1 MIGFAKNPKSQ
12 ILEFKIDMKHPKI
25 LDITE
30 SALVVIDLQEAF
42 RSAMPEFPQ
51 IVSRAAMAVRGFQ
64 ILNVP
69 VIVTEQYP
77 KGLGKTAEEI
87 LYSLPDD
94 FEPIEKTSFSSCIDP
109 FVAKLN
115 ELGTKQVV
123 LCGLETHICVNQT
136 AHDLLANGFEVHL
149 LTDAVGSRYLQDR
162 ETALSKMLLN
172 GVVPASVEMSLFE
185 LMRDA
190 KHEQFKEIQNL
201 IK

>member
-1 MIGFAKNPKSQ
+1 FALCAQADKDVRAP
-12 ILEFKIDMKHPKI
+12 IIKIMLHPKI
-25 LDITE
+25 LDITRT
-30 SALVVIDLQEAF
+30 ALVVIDLQEAF

-77 KGLGKTAEEI
+77 QGLGKTAEEI
-87 LYSLPDD
+87 LFSLPDD
-94 FEPIEKTSFSSCIDP
+94 YEPLEKTTFSSCIAP
-109 FVAKLN
+109 FIGKLN
-115 ELGTKQVV
+115 DLGAKQIV

-149 LTDAVGSRYLQDR
+149 LTDAVGSRYSQDR
-162 ETALSKMLLN
+162 DAGLSKMLAS
-172 GVVPASVEMSLFE
+172 GVVAATVEMSLFE
-185 LMRDA
+185 LMRDS
-190 KHEQFKEIQNL
+190 KHEQFKEIQSL

>member
-1 MIGFAKNPKSQ
+1 
-12 ILEFKIDMKHPKI
+12 MKHPKI
-25 LDITE
+25 LDITQT
-30 SALVVIDLQEAF
+30 ALVVIDLQEAF
-42 RSAMPEFPQ
+42 RSAIPEFPQ

-77 KGLGKTAEEI
+77 QGLGRTAEEI

-94 FEPIEKTSFSSCIDP
+94 FEPIEKTSFSSCIES
-109 FVAKLN
+109 FIEKLN
-115 ELGTKQVV
+115 EYGAKQVV

-136 AHDLLANGFEVHL
+136 AHDLLANGFEAHL
-149 LTDAVGSRYLQDR
+149 LTDAVGSRYKEDR
-162 ETALSKMLLN
+162 ETALAKMLAS
-172 GVVPASVEMSLFE
+172 GVVPATVEMSLFE
-185 LMRDA
+185 MMRDA